1 MWNRRVMAMVVSFV
15 VLTSAPG
22 CAARTMRRPDLSGGS
37 IRVVVDNRNWED
49 ATVFIERDRARW
61 KIATV
66 PALSS
71 KVLSLDSRLVNAGM
85 DVRIVAQTRLTR
97 QSFQS
102 SPFNA
107 GGARSLELRIGSR
120 LSMSMVSVF

>member
-1 MWNRRVMAMVVSFV
+1 VAVVVSLV
-15 VLTSAPG
+15 VMTMALG
-22 CAARTMRRPDLSGGS
+22 CAPHASRRADPSGGT
-37 IRVVVDNRNWED
+37 IRVIVDNRNWED

-85 DVRIVAQTRLTR
+85 VVRLVAQTRLSR

-102 SPFNA
+102 SPFDA
-107 GGARSLELRIGSR
+107 SGARSVELRIGSR
-120 LSMSMVSVF
+120 LSTSMVSVF